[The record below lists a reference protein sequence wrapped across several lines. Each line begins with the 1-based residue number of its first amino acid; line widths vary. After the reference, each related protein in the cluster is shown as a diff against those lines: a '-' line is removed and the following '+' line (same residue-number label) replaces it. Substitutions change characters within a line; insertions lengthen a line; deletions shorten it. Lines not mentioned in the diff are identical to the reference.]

1 METFDLKGGARNEH
15 HQTTNEMLRE
25 MTKASKTYLTAQ
37 NESPPP
43 PLHRF
48 RLLPLLSFDGPSQG
62 TIQPSSNTPAATAL
76 AAAAAAAALAACTA
90 FTAASAL
97 TAAVAS
103 IISVAAGGFARWFVT
118 GRNLVFDMVF
128 FLELFPEFE
137 V

>member
-62 TIQPSSNTPAATAL
+62 TIQPSSNTLAAA

-103 IISVAAGGFARWFVT
+103 IISVAAGGFARWSVT